1 MPQLKAIHAV
11 SCPGFRVR
19 ILSLTASI
27 RYLYSILT
35 LPASPVSCPNSK
47 DNCATNTYFG
57 VLGCCDPS
65 ASSPC
70 TIATTCIPSAD
81 IASLCTDSGCSSN
94 AAIAKC
100 TASSA
105 QECYRWLFD
114 YGTTVMTQHGCT
126 AKGFTSTA
134 LRNAGPVTV
143 TVTFSPSASASASPT
158 PTDLFT
164 TQPSTSGGKKPS
176 IGPIVGG
183 TVGGCIILSL
193 VALAA
198 FLIHRRRVKKSLS
211 STPSP
216 NLPPPVSPF
225 PHNSPEFSP
234 VGFASPTSP
243 GGWTENEIKSWQQ
256 AGSVYRPGVPMLGI
270 SEVHGEDRAVEM
282 EVNEKGKR
290 GWVVPGVGPVE
301 VEAPVLGRD
310 EKKRWWRGP
319 VEAPS

>member
-1 MPQLKAIHAV
+1 M
-11 SCPGFRVR
+11 
-19 ILSLTASI
+19 TA
-27 RYLYSILT
+27 
-35 LPASPVSCPNSK
+35 
-47 DNCATNTYFG
+47 
-57 VLGCCDPS
+57 
-65 ASSPC
+65 
-70 TIATTCIPSAD
+70 
-81 IASLCTDSGCSSN
+81 LCTDSACSSN

-126 AKGFTSTA
+126 AEGFTSTA
-134 LRNAGPVTV
+134 LRNVGPLTTSVFV
-143 TVTFSPSASASASPT
+143 TVTFSPAPSST

-164 TQPSTSGGKKPS
+164 TQPTTAGSKKTS

-183 TVGGCIILSL
+183 TVGGCLILSL

-198 FLIHRRRVKKSLS
+198 FLIHRRRVKKA
-211 STPSP
+211 
-216 NLPPPVSPF
+216 LPPTPAPQPPPPPSFSHTPF
-225 PHNSPEFSP
+225 SHNSPEFSP

-243 GGWTENEIKSWQQ
+243 GGWNENEIKSWQQ
-256 AGSVYRPGVPMLGI
+256 ANGGVYRPGVPTLGI

-290 GWVVPGVGPVE
+290 GWNVPGVGPVE

-310 EKKRWWRGP
+310 EKRRWWRGP